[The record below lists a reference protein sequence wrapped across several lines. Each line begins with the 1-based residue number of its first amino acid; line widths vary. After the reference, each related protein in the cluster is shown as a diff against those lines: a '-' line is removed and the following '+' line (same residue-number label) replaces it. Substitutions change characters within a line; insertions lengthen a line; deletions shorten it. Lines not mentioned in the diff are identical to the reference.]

1 MKNSN
6 YVYRCTFVAAI
17 GGFLFGYDTAVIA
30 GAIGFIQ
37 QKYQLTPA
45 MMGWIASCALIGCVI
60 GAMFGG
66 IMSDWIG
73 RRKVLV
79 ISGLLFAISSIGITI
94 PLDLHYFVFFRL
106 VGGIG
111 IGIASMV
118 VSMYI
123 SEIAPP
129 VIRGRLI
136 SINQLGIVTGIL
148 IIYFVNSY
156 IASLHNESW
165 TIDIGW
171 RYMFGSGIIPSVIFI
186 LLLFSVPESPRW
198 LAQKS
203 CWPEAAMV
211 LNKLNIPVDAA
222 AELEAIKISVN
233 GATGTFSDLWK
244 PRSRIVTFIGI
255 TLAFFS
261 QITGIN
267 AIMYYAPEI
276 FKATGDGVRS
286 ALLQTIMIGIV
297 NIISTIVA
305 ILYVDKL
312 GRKAM
317 LMIGS
322 AGMAIFLAL
331 IGVFFYMNMTK
342 GYWVVLSILGYITFF
357 GISLGPLTF
366 VVVAEI
372 FPTRVRAKAISVAI
386 VTLWLSTFA
395 VSLAFPVF
403 LKFFGGAF
411 TFWLFTGFS
420 VLSFLFI
427 WKIVPETKGKTL
439 EEIEQYWSK
448 R

>member
-1 MKNSN
+1 MNHSN

-17 GGFLFGYDTAVIA
+17 GGLLFGYDTAVIA

-37 QKYQLTPA
+37 QKYQLSPA

-60 GAMFGG
+60 GAAVGG

-73 RRKVLV
+73 RKKVLV
-79 ISGLLFAISSIGITI
+79 ISGILFAVSSIGIII
-94 PLDLHYFVFFRL
+94 PLDLYYFVFFRL
-106 VGGIG
+106 IGGVG

-129 VIRGRLI
+129 AIRGRLI

-148 IIYFVNSY
+148 IIFFVNAY
-156 IASLHNESW
+156 IASLNNESW
-165 TIDIGW
+165 TIDTGW

-186 LLLFSVPESPRW
+186 LLLLFVPESPRW

-203 CWPEAAMV
+203 RWSEVAIV
-211 LNKLNIPVDAA
+211 LNKLNKPDEAA
-222 AELEAIKISVN
+222 AELEAIRISVH
-233 GATGTFSDLWK
+233 GETGSFSELWK
-244 PRSRIVTFIGI
+244 PGLRIVTFIGI

-276 FKATGDGVRS
+276 FKATGDGVKS
-286 ALLQTIMIGIV
+286 ALLQTIVIGVV
-297 NIISTIVA
+297 NIVATVVA

-312 GRKAM
+312 GRKLM

-331 IGVFFYMNMTK
+331 IGGFFYMDMTK
-342 GYWVVLSILGYITFF
+342 GYWVMLSILGYISFF

-372 FPTRVRAKAISVAI
+372 FPNRVRAKAISLAI
-386 VTLWLSTFA
+386 LTLWLSTFT
-395 VSLAFPVF
+395 VSLVFPAF
-403 LKFFGGAF
+403 LKLLGGAC

-420 VLSFLFI
+420 VVSFLFI

-448 R
+448 K